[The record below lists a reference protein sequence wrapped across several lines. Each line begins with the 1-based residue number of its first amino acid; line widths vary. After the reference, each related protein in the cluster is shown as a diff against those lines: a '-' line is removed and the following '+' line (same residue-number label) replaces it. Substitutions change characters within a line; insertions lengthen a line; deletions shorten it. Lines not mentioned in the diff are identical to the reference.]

1 VTRLCRS
8 GIAQDARGPVGV
20 LDLRVPRT
28 KSEDMASHPVDSTQR
43 LLTLGRVD
51 RVRVQVGFRARPDDR
66 PYQQFLLDLSVPESD
81 STGEHDA
88 FDERR
93 ALAALE
99 PVLYAGAEAPR
110 HYSLHQ
116 HRWHTSW
123 GASPG
128 ALELGLLVT
137 TGPLTTAAISAAS
150 HDSVT
155 RAFHDLM
162 EVAGRSPSTPTS
174 RDAAILRARRGA
186 ATAYALDPD
195 AMSLSAE
202 EHHPAENS
210 WTVGLRTTAGDQY
223 EVVVGFVDGYAGSV
237 RVRHERRTEVSDS
250 IGSE

>member
-1 VTRLCRS
+1 
-8 GIAQDARGPVGV
+8 V
-20 LDLRVPRT
+20 LDLRAA
-28 KSEDMASHPVDSTQR
+28 KANSEDMTNHAVDSSHP

-51 RVRVQVGFRARPDDR
+51 LIRVQVGYRSSPDDR
-66 PYQQFLLDLSVPESD
+66 AYQQFLLDLTVPEAD
-81 STGEHDA
+81 SAHDQDA
-88 FDERR
+88 FDERL

-99 PVLYAGAEAPR
+99 PVLYAGAAAPR

-128 ALELGLLVT
+128 ALEFGLLVT
-137 TGPLTTAAISAAS
+137 SGTRKPAAAVSVAS
-150 HDSVT
+150 HEGVM
-155 RAFHDLM
+155 RAFRDLM
-162 EVAGRSPSTPTS
+162 EVAGQPEPTSTS

-186 ATAYALDPD
+186 ATAYAVDPD
-195 AMSLSAE
+195 ALSLSAE

-210 WTVGLRTTAGDQY
+210 WTLRLRGSAGDEY

-237 RVRHERRTEVSDS
+237 WVRHEQRIEVHDS